1 MMPIVLRPARFDG
14 ADAAA
19 LAGALETA
27 ADGAF
32 RLLFGRRWERVL
44 RAAALHPGHELS
56 LEHATLAVDG
66 EETVGVLHGF
76 LAGDAADPEPVL
88 ERVAG
93 WWPLLRS
100 GVVTLA
106 GRPVFRAMERRD
118 PGDWYLQAIAVQPDR
133 RGAGVG
139 SRLLDAALEQARD
152 SGAGRIALDVDAAN
166 GRARRLYERYGFQ
179 VAGTSR
185 RAWLLG
191 GLRVHR
197 MARRA

>member
-1 MMPIVLRPARFDG
+1 MSSVLRRARFDH

-19 LAGALETA
+19 LAAALEMA

-32 RLLFGRRWERVL
+32 SLLFGRRWERVL
-44 RAAALHPGHELS
+44 QAVALHPGHELS

-66 EETVGVLHGF
+66 DGTVGVLHGF
-76 LAGDAADPEPVL
+76 LAGDTADPGSVL

-100 GVVTLA
+100 GAVTLA
-106 GRPVFRAMERRD
+106 GRPVFQALERRD
-118 PGDWYLQAIAVQPDR
+118 PGDWYLQAIAVQPNR

-139 SRLLDAALEQARD
+139 SQLLDTALEQARD
-152 SGAGRIALDVDAAN
+152 SGAVRITLDVDAAN
-166 GRARRLYERYGFQ
+166 RRARRLYERHGFE